1 MSMEATDK
9 GWKVENGRFVVN
21 WFKGEQ
27 VPNEEELLCED
38 EVEEES
44 DNANSSDGECD
55 VKDSDSDI
63 SYFEDY

>member
-1 MSMEATDK
+1 MESGK
-9 GWKVENGRFVVN
+9 WPICCKFVQG
-21 WFKGEQ
+21 GEQ

-44 DNANSSDGECD
+44 DDANSSNGECD
-55 VKDSDSDI
+55 VRDSDSDI